1 MMRHIIIG
9 AGEAGLR
16 AAANLRDADHY
27 VTLIGAEDG
36 VPYERPAL
44 SKPDATGEVFKP
56 VDIDLAGIDARFGVM
71 VSQIDRSARVV
82 MLADGTQLPYDRLLL
97 ATGAIPRRLPCDPHG
112 HALTLRT
119 LADARAILSRARSG
133 GKAVLIGA
141 GLIGLETAAELTRRG
156 MSVTVLEAGPRAIGR
171 ALPADVAD
179 VIADRHREAGVTL
192 RFGVGIESVGADD
205 VTLTDSTTRPSDLTV
220 CAIGVTPET
229 ALAEPAGLPC
239 ANGILVDARLATTDP
254 DIFAAGDCAAVDHPR
269 YGRFRFE
276 TWRNACDQ
284 GTLAARSM
292 LEHEAAFD
300 ALPWFWS
307 DQFDLGLQMAGLHDT
322 ARRAIRRDLPQGG
335 WIRFELGGTGT
346 LVAACGV
353 GPGNAV
359 AKDIRLAEKLI
370 EMGAVVA
377 PEFLADSTSNLKSA
391 LKVA

>member
-1 MMRHIIIG
+1 MTCHVIIG

-16 AAANLRDADHY
+16 AAAALRDVNQN
-27 VTLIGAEDG
+27 VTLIGAEDS

-56 VDIDLAGIDARFGVM
+56 IAVDLAGIDARFGVT
-71 VSQIDRSARVV
+71 VAQIDRSARVV
-82 MLADGTQLPYDRLLL
+82 VLADGTQLPYDRLLL
-97 ATGAIPRRLPCDPHG
+97 ATGATPRRLPFDPDG

-119 LADARAILSRARSG
+119 LSDARAILSRALAG
-133 GKAVLIGA
+133 DKAVLIGA

-156 MSVTVLEAGPRAIGR
+156 MSVTVLEAGPRALGR
-171 ALPADVAD
+171 ALPADVAE
-179 VIADRHREAGVTL
+179 VVSDRHREAGVTL
-192 RFGVGIESVGADD
+192 RFGVGIGSVDADG
-205 VTLTDSTTRPSDLTV
+205 VTLTDGSKLTSDLTV

-229 ALAEPAGLPC
+229 ALAEAAGLSC

-254 DIFAAGDCAAVDHPR
+254 AIFAAGDCAAVDHPR

-292 LEHEAAFD
+292 LGQDAVFD

-307 DQFDLGLQMAGLHDT
+307 DQFDLGLQTVGLHEPS
-322 ARRAIRRDLPQGG
+322 RRAIRRDLSQGG
-335 WIRFELGGTGT
+335 WIRFELDGAGT
-346 LVAACGV
+346 LVAACGI

-359 AKDIRLAEKLI
+359 AKDIRLTEKLI
-370 EMGAVVA
+370 EKGAVVA
-377 PEFLADSTSNLKSA
+377 PEFLADSTANLKSA
-391 LKVA
+391 LKDA

>member
-16 AAANLRDADHY
+16 AAATLRDANQH
-27 VTLIGAEDG
+27 VILIGAEDG

-56 VDIDLAGIDARFGVM
+56 IAIDLSGIDARFGGTVAK
-71 VSQIDRSARVV
+71 IDRSARAVV
-82 MLADGTQLPYDRLLL
+82 LADGTQLPYDRLLL
-97 ATGAIPRRLPCDPHG
+97 ATGATPRRLPCDPDG

-119 LADARAILSRARSG
+119 LSDARAILFRARSG
-133 GKAVLIGA
+133 RKAVLIGA

-156 MSVTVLEAGPRAIGR
+156 MTVTVLESGPRALGR
-171 ALPADVAD
+171 ALPAEVAD
-179 VIADRHREAGVTL
+179 VVADRHREAGVEL
-192 RFGVGIESVGADD
+192 HFGVGIGSVGADG
-205 VTLTDSTTRPSDLTV
+205 VTLTDGTLLPSELTV

-229 ALAEPAGLPC
+229 ALADAAGLPC

-254 DIFAAGDCAAVDHPR
+254 AIFAAGDCAAVDHSR

-292 LEHEAAFD
+292 VGQDAVFE

-307 DQFDLGLQMAGLHDT
+307 DQFDLGLQMVGLHDP
-322 ARRAIRRDLPQGG
+322 ARHAIRRDLPQGG
-335 WIRFELGGTGT
+335 WIRFELDRAGT
-346 LVAACGV
+346 LAAACGV

-370 EMGAVVA
+370 EEGAVVV
-377 PEFLADSTSNLKSA
+377 PEFLADSAANLKSA

>member
-1 MMRHIIIG
+1 MTRHVIIG

-16 AAANLRDADHY
+16 AAAALRDANQN
-27 VTLIGAEDG
+27 VTLIGAEDW

-56 VDIDLAGIDARFGVM
+56 IAVDLAGIDARFGVT
-71 VSQIDRSARVV
+71 VAQIDRSARVV
-82 MLADGTQLPYDRLLL
+82 VLADGTQLPYDRLLL
-97 ATGAIPRRLPCDPHG
+97 ATGATPRRLTCYPDG

-119 LADARAILSRARSG
+119 LCDARAILSRTRSG

-156 MSVTVLEAGPRAIGR
+156 MSVTVLEAGPRALGR
-171 ALPADVAD
+171 ALPADVAE
-179 VIADRHREAGVTL
+179 VVSDRHREAGVTL
-192 RFGVGIESVGADD
+192 RFGVGIGSVDADG
-205 VTLTDSTTRPSDLTV
+205 VTLTDGSKLTSDLTV

-229 ALAEPAGLPC
+229 ALAEAAGLSC

-254 DIFAAGDCAAVDHPR
+254 AIFAAGDCAAVDHPR

-292 LEHEAAFD
+292 LGQDTVFD

-307 DQFDLGLQMAGLHDT
+307 DQFDLGLQTVGLHEPS
-322 ARRAIRRDLPQGG
+322 RRAIRRDLSQGG
-335 WIRFELGGTGT
+335 WIRFELDGAGA
-346 LVAACGV
+346 LVAACGI

-370 EMGAVVA
+370 EKGAVVA
-377 PEFLADSTSNLKSA
+377 PEFLADSTANLKSA
-391 LKVA
+391 LKDA

>member
-1 MMRHIIIG
+1 MTRHVIIG

-16 AAANLRDADHY
+16 AAAALRDVNQN
-27 VTLIGAEDG
+27 VTLIGAEDW

-56 VDIDLAGIDARFGVM
+56 IAVDLAGIDARFGVT
-71 VSQIDRSARVV
+71 VAQIDRSARVV
-82 MLADGTQLPYDRLLL
+82 VLADGTQLPYDRLLL
-97 ATGAIPRRLPCDPHG
+97 ATGATPRRLPFDPDG

-119 LADARAILSRARSG
+119 LSDARAILSRALAG
-133 GKAVLIGA
+133 DKAVLIGA

-156 MSVTVLEAGPRAIGR
+156 MSVTVLEAGPRALGR
-171 ALPADVAD
+171 ALPSDVAE
-179 VIADRHREAGVTL
+179 VVSDRHREAGVTL
-192 RFGVGIESVGADD
+192 RFGVGIGSVDADG
-205 VTLTDSTTRPSDLTV
+205 VTLTDGSKLTSDLTV

-229 ALAEPAGLPC
+229 ALAEAAGLSC

-254 DIFAAGDCAAVDHPR
+254 AIFAAGDCAAVDHPR

-292 LEHEAAFD
+292 LGQDAVFD

-307 DQFDLGLQMAGLHDT
+307 DQFDLGLQTVGLHEPS
-322 ARRAIRRDLPQGG
+322 RRAIRRDLSQGG
-335 WIRFELGGTGT
+335 WIRFELDGAGT
-346 LVAACGV
+346 LVAACGI

-359 AKDIRLAEKLI
+359 AKDIRLTEKLI
-370 EMGAVVA
+370 EKGAVVA
-377 PEFLADSTSNLKSA
+377 PEFLADSTANLKSA
-391 LKVA
+391 LKDA

>member
-1 MMRHIIIG
+1 MTRHVIIG

-16 AAANLRDADHY
+16 AAAALRDVNQN
-27 VTLIGAEDG
+27 VTLIGAEDW

-56 VDIDLAGIDARFGVM
+56 IAVDLAGIDARFGVT
-71 VSQIDRSARVV
+71 VAQIDRSARVV
-82 MLADGTQLPYDRLLL
+82 VLADGTQLPYDRMLL
-97 ATGAIPRRLPCDPHG
+97 ATGATPRRLPFDPDG

-119 LADARAILSRARSG
+119 LSDARAILSRALAG
-133 GKAVLIGA
+133 DKAVLIGA

-156 MSVTVLEAGPRAIGR
+156 MSVTVLEAGPRALGR
-171 ALPADVAD
+171 ALPADVAE
-179 VIADRHREAGVTL
+179 VVSDRHREAGVTL
-192 RFGVGIESVGADD
+192 RFGVGIGSVDADG
-205 VTLTDSTTRPSDLTV
+205 VTLTDGSKLTSDLTV

-229 ALAEPAGLPC
+229 ALAEAAGLSC

-254 DIFAAGDCAAVDHPR
+254 AIFAAGDCAAVDHPR

-292 LEHEAAFD
+292 LGQDAVFD

-307 DQFDLGLQMAGLHDT
+307 DQFDLSLQTVGLHEPS
-322 ARRAIRRDLPQGG
+322 RRAIRRDLSQGG
-335 WIRFELGGTGT
+335 WIRFELDGAGT
-346 LVAACGV
+346 LVAACGI

-359 AKDIRLAEKLI
+359 AKDIRLTEKLI
-370 EMGAVVA
+370 EKGAVVA
-377 PEFLADSTSNLKSA
+377 PEFLADSTANLKSA
-391 LKVA
+391 LKDA

>member
-1 MMRHIIIG
+1 MTRHVIIG

-16 AAANLRDADHY
+16 AAAALRDVNQN
-27 VTLIGAEDG
+27 VTLIGAEDW

-56 VDIDLAGIDARFGVM
+56 IAVDLAGIDARFGVT
-71 VSQIDRSARVV
+71 VAQNDRSARVV
-82 MLADGTQLPYDRLLL
+82 VLADGTQLPYDRLLL
-97 ATGAIPRRLPCDPHG
+97 ATGATPRRLPFDPDG

-119 LADARAILSRARSG
+119 LSDARAILSRALAG
-133 GKAVLIGA
+133 DKAVLIGA

-156 MSVTVLEAGPRAIGR
+156 MSVTVLEAGPRALGR
-171 ALPADVAD
+171 ALPADVAE
-179 VIADRHREAGVTL
+179 VVSDRHREAGVTL
-192 RFGVGIESVGADD
+192 RFGVGIGSVDADG
-205 VTLTDSTTRPSDLTV
+205 VTLTDGSKLTSDLTV

-229 ALAEPAGLPC
+229 ALAEAAGLSC

-254 DIFAAGDCAAVDHPR
+254 AIFAAGDCAAVDHPR

-292 LEHEAAFD
+292 LGQDAVFD

-307 DQFDLGLQMAGLHDT
+307 DQFDLGLQTVGLHEPS
-322 ARRAIRRDLPQGG
+322 RRAIRRDLSQGG
-335 WIRFELGGTGT
+335 WIRFELDGAGT
-346 LVAACGV
+346 LVAACGI

-359 AKDIRLAEKLI
+359 AKDIRLTEKLI
-370 EMGAVVA
+370 EKGAVVA
-377 PEFLADSTSNLKSA
+377 PEFLADSTANLKSA
-391 LKVA
+391 LKDA

>member
-16 AAANLRDADHY
+16 AAATLRDANQH
-27 VTLIGAEDG
+27 VTLIEAEG
-36 VPYERPAL
+36 ETPYERPAL

-56 VDIDLAGIDARFGVM
+56 IAIDLAGIDARFGVR
-71 VSQIDRSARVV
+71 VAGIDRSARAVV
-82 MLADGTQLPYDRLLL
+82 LGDGTQLPYDRLLL
-97 ATGAIPRRLPCDPHG
+97 ATGATPRRLPCDPDG

-119 LADARAILSRARSG
+119 LSDARAILSRARAG

-141 GLIGLETAAELTRRG
+141 GLIGLETAAELTRRR
-156 MSVTVLEAGPRAIGR
+156 MTVTVLEAGPRALGR
-171 ALPADVAD
+171 VLPADVAD
-179 VIADRHREAGVTL
+179 VIAERHRAGGVTL
-192 RFGVGIESVGADD
+192 RFGVGIASVTVDGA
-205 VTLTDSTTRPSDLTV
+205 TLTDGTTLSSDLIV

-229 ALAEPAGLPC
+229 ALAEAAGLPC

-254 DIFAAGDCAAVDHPR
+254 AIFAAGDCAAVDHPR

-292 LEHEAAFD
+292 LGQEAVFD

-307 DQFDLGLQMAGLHDT
+307 DQFDLGLQMVGLHDP
-322 ARRAIRRDLPQGG
+322 ARRAIRRDLKQGG
-335 WIRFELGGTGT
+335 WLRFELDGSGT
-346 LVAACGV
+346 LVAACGI

-370 EMGAVVA
+370 EKGAALA
-377 PEFLADSTSNLKSA
+377 PELLADSAANLKSV
-391 LKVA
+391 LKAA

>member
-1 MMRHIIIG
+1 MTRHVIIG

-16 AAANLRDADHY
+16 AAAALRDANQN
-27 VTLIGAEDG
+27 VTLIGAEDW

-56 VDIDLAGIDARFGVM
+56 IAVDLAGIDARFGLTVA
-71 VSQIDRSARVV
+71 QIDRSARVV
-82 MLADGTQLPYDRLLL
+82 VLADGTQLPYDRLLI
-97 ATGAIPRRLPCDPHG
+97 ATGATPRRLTCDPDG

-119 LADARAILSRARSG
+119 LSDARAILSHALAG
-133 GKAVLIGA
+133 DKAVLIGA

-156 MSVTVLEAGPRAIGR
+156 MSVTVLEAGPRALGR
-171 ALPADVAD
+171 ALPAEVAD
-179 VIADRHREAGVTL
+179 VITDRHRSAGVTL
-192 RFGVGIESVGADD
+192 RFGVVIASVGAGG
-205 VTLTDSTTRPSDLTV
+205 VTLMDGTTLPSDLTV

-229 ALAEPAGLPC
+229 ALAETLGLHC
-239 ANGILVDARLATTDP
+239 ANGILVDAHLATTDP
-254 DIFAAGDCAAVDHPR
+254 AIFAAGDCAAVDHPR

-292 LEHEAAFD
+292 LGQDAVFD
-300 ALPWFWS
+300 TLPWFWS
-307 DQFDLGLQMAGLHDT
+307 DQFDLSLQMVGLHDP

-335 WIRFELGGTGT
+335 WIRFELEGTGR
-346 LVAACGV
+346 LVAACGI

-370 EMGAVVA
+370 EKGAVVA
-377 PEFLADSTSNLKSA
+377 PEFLADSSANLKSVLQA
-391 LKVA
+391 V

>member
-1 MMRHIIIG
+1 MTRHVIIG

-16 AAANLRDADHY
+16 AAAALRDVNQN
-27 VTLIGAEDG
+27 VTLIGAEDW

-56 VDIDLAGIDARFGVM
+56 IAVDLAGIDARFGVT
-71 VSQIDRSARVV
+71 VAQIDRSARVV
-82 MLADGTQLPYDRLLL
+82 VLADGTQLPYDRLLL
-97 ATGAIPRRLPCDPHG
+97 ATGATPRRLPFDPDG

-119 LADARAILSRARSG
+119 LSDARAILSRALAG
-133 GKAVLIGA
+133 DKAVLIGA

-156 MSVTVLEAGPRAIGR
+156 MSVTVLEAGPRALGR
-171 ALPADVAD
+171 ALPADVAE
-179 VIADRHREAGVTL
+179 VVSDRHREAGVTL
-192 RFGVGIESVGADD
+192 RFGVGIGSVDADG
-205 VTLTDSTTRPSDLTV
+205 VTLTDGSKLTSDLTV

-229 ALAEPAGLPC
+229 ALAEAAGLSC

-254 DIFAAGDCAAVDHPR
+254 AIFAAGDCAAVDHPR

-292 LEHEAAFD
+292 LGQDAVFD

-307 DQFDLGLQMAGLHDT
+307 DQFDLGLQTVGLHEPS
-322 ARRAIRRDLPQGG
+322 RRAIRRDLSQGG
-335 WIRFELGGTGT
+335 WIRFELDGAGT
-346 LVAACGV
+346 LVAVCGI

-359 AKDIRLAEKLI
+359 AKDIRLTEKLI
-370 EMGAVVA
+370 EKGAVVA
-377 PEFLADSTSNLKSA
+377 PEFLADSTANLKSA
-391 LKVA
+391 LKDA